1 MANIPCPWTQKGPSK
16 YSFSNY
22 CAKTGIGTVVNERPV
37 SRSRDF
43 FRPGKDRPGTVVGKW
58 AVEINAKGVHPV
70 IVLIFT

>member
-43 FRPGKDRPGTVVGKW
+43 FRPGKDRPGQARDCGGKM
-58 AVEINAKGVHPV
+58 GS
-70 IVLIFT
+70 